1 MTKEKVM
8 EELTKRLTEA
18 AGPPAD
24 VGQIKEPVWH
34 EAGAGMNVEQ
44 LRIGEKLTINQFFF
58 LCFIDFF
65 KASNTNCQKSTIQIC
80 PMNILLKNNH

>member
-24 VGQIKEPVWH
+24 VGQNKEPVWH

-44 LRIGEKLTINQFFF
+44 LRIGEKLTNYQSSF
-58 LCFIDFF
+58 LFLDV
-65 KASNTNCQKSTIQIC
+65 
-80 PMNILLKNNH
+80 

>member
-24 VGQIKEPVWH
+24 VGQNKEPVWH

-58 LCFIDFF
+58 FLMFYRFF
-65 KASNTNCQKSTIQIC
+65 QSKQHKLSEK
-80 PMNILLKNNH
+80 HY

>member
-24 VGQIKEPVWH
+24 VGQNKEPVWH

-44 LRIGEKLTINQFFF
+44 LRIGEKLTINQSSFFF
-58 LCFIDFF
+58 LMFNRFLQS
-65 KASNTNCQKSTIQIC
+65 KQHKLSEK
-80 PMNILLKNNH
+80 HY